1 VIIHRETSSIKSS
14 SPLEGKP
21 PFARARVLIADDHP
35 SWLDRVTALLKSS
48 FDLVGVAND
57 GQTLVSEA
65 RRLQPDLIVL
75 DITMP
80 ILNGIEAAHEIH
92 ETRPDIKL
100 VFLTVHE
107 GPEYI
112 RACFAEGGLGF
123 VKKARLRRDLL
134 LAIREA
140 LLGRTFISPS
150 VAN

>member
-1 VIIHRETSSIKSS
+1 VIIHRETPSSDTCTS
-14 SPLEGKP
+14 LEGKP
-21 PFARARVLIADDHP
+21 PYAKPRVLIADDHP
-35 SWLDRVTALLKSS
+35 LWLDRVTDLLKSS
-48 FDLVGVAND
+48 FDLVGIAND
-57 GQTLVSEA
+57 GQTLVGEA

-107 GPEYI
+107 EPEYI

-123 VKKARLRRDLL
+123 VTKVRLRRDLL

-140 LLGRTFISPS
+140 LLGRSFISPS
-150 VAN
+150 VAT